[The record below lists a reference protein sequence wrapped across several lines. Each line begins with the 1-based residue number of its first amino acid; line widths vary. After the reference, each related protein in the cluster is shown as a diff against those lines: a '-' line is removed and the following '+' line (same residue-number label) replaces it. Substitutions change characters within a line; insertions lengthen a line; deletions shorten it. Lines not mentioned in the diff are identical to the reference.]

1 MEPHNNAPRP
11 LVDITESRSY
21 ILKLIRPKD
30 DKIAQRFK
38 MNAAGY
44 ASCRLFFLDGDGNC
58 LTKNFT
64 AQWPKGL
71 AMLVGK
77 MTGQY
82 CPAPP
87 ENITVENLFRFVEP
101 AFGKKA
107 TFHIEVT
114 ENGEWQGKPQYRYK
128 FTKIEP
134 IADRAVYPPTQSD
147 QGEPLNDDKIAPN
160 REWGGDVQF

>member
-1 MEPHNNAPRP
+1 MEPYNNERKP
-11 LVDITESRSY
+11 LVDITRNGSY

-30 DKIAQRFK
+30 DKIATRFK
-38 MNAAGY
+38 RNAQGFAY
-44 ASCRLFFLDGDGNC
+44 CRLFFLDGDGNC
-58 LTKNFT
+58 LTKKFNVGGINKESNQVE
-64 AQWPKGL
+64 QWGKGL

-77 MTGQY
+77 LTGQF

-87 ENITVENLFRFVEP
+87 ADITEENLFRYVEP

-114 ENGEWQGKPQYRYK
+114 PDTPWGDKPQYRYK

-134 IADRAVYPPTQSD
+134 IAEVGYRASD
-147 QGEPLNDDKIAPN
+147 QAEPPAP
-160 REWGGDVQF
+160 EDVPY